1 MDTNKLLQILLL
13 LEADEAEFSLQ
24 DKIAEIRNLV
34 AQNTA
39 ESGGQ
44 ASEKTD
50 ELIEIISETRAAE
63 FALTEIEILDELGAE
78 FYFGS
83 GLSTNLVDMV
93 MTRSFEVAGRLKSF
107 HAERQAI
114 YDKLISLKNTFIDLG
129 VESYEQPSPEIA
141 LKLPNELLSVDDVAD
156 RLKSFSHMLKAIQA
170 PLNVDGITTESI
182 KITRMNRGSGEFF
195 FGVTPE
201 VALVTLGILS
211 NFATVIGVAHQIK
224 NSNPVK
230 GNSYVSAE
238 DKQRLTDMVKE
249 IADKTVEKFLDEMP
263 KKVSKDISPA
273 QANTLKTHLKL
284 LFKWVPL
291 GIHIEVVYD
300 KNVDVS
306 SVDAEEEP
314 KAKALKE
321 KKTQELVHVKEMY
334 KLPLKE
340 IALLSESEDSE
351 TEGVDSDKVEE

>member
-1 MDTNKLLQILLL
+1 
-13 LEADEAEFSLQ
+13 
-24 DKIAEIRNLV
+24 
-34 AQNTA
+34 
-39 ESGGQ
+39 
-44 ASEKTD
+44 
-50 ELIEIISETRAAE
+50 
-63 FALTEIEILDELGAE
+63 
-78 FYFGS
+78 
-83 GLSTNLVDMV
+83 
-93 MTRSFEVAGRLKSF
+93 
-107 HAERQAI
+107 
-114 YDKLISLKNTFIDLG
+114 
-129 VESYEQPSPEIA
+129 
-141 LKLPNELLSVDDVAD
+141 
-156 RLKSFSHMLKAIQA
+156 
-170 PLNVDGITTESI
+170 
-182 KITRMNRGSGEFF
+182 
-195 FGVTPE
+195 
-201 VALVTLGILS
+201 
-211 NFATVIGVAHQIK
+211 
-224 NSNPVK
+224 
-230 GNSYVSAE
+230 
-238 DKQRLTDMVKE
+238 MVKE